1 MSATL
6 LSELSVSQARR
17 RLSDTSR
24 LSPDEVSLLEQ
35 VVAKFHASRPKRGQ
49 QCVACGGAV
58 WSEHTTANRLG
69 AERPATGRQ
78 A

>member
-24 LSPDEVSLLEQ
+24 LSPDEVNLLEQ
-35 VVAKFHASRPKRGQ
+35 VVAKFHASRPPRSQ
-49 QCVACGGAV
+49 QCVACG
-58 WSEHTTANRLG
+58 STLLG
-69 AERPATGRQ
+69 RA
-78 A
+78 